1 MRSFFIYMLP
11 KEIIEE
17 FKNGEG
23 KKNKRIQVD
32 LIYKPSEKGNFG
44 LIRALEIL
52 VSEKDLLN
60 EKLCQKNK

>member
-1 MRSFFIYMLP
+1 MRKS
-11 KEIIEE
+11 
-17 FKNGEG
+17 
-23 KKNKRIQVD
+23 KKNKKIKVD